1 MKRDE
6 RKKSVGNIIAFLTF
20 ILLGGGCG
28 FLSGIILNKGNNQS
42 EDIVMHLINLI
53 IAITILYL
61 AAFSQIIIHEGG
73 HLIFGLISG
82 YKFLSFRIGSFML
95 VRKKDKL
102 QLKRF
107 SLMGTGGQCLMDPP
121 EVKEGSFPYMLYNL
135 GGILNN
141 FIFSAIAIILALLFN
156 DFYYFSTFL
165 IAFSLI
171 GVAFILMNG
180 IPLHAGPV
188 DNDGYNAL
196 NLGRNNEARKCFWIQ
211 MKINALIS
219 NGIRLKE
226 MSDDLFVI
234 PKAENMD
241 NGLCAAQRAMVC
253 SRAMDKMDFEKA
265 VEIGQ
270 AIINNPGEIIPI
282 HKWMVISDMIYCEL
296 IGENRKEK
304 IAELYNSKG
313 MKKFFRSFKNYPAVI
328 RMKYAY
334 ELLNNND
341 LDKAEILLK
350 HFNKISKT
358 YPHECEIEGE
368 RELIEYAREIYNK
381 KEVTSV

>member
-1 MKRDE
+1 MKKVE
-6 RKKSVGNIIAFLTF
+6 KKKSVGSIIVFLF
-20 ILLGGGCG
+20 YILVCGTCG
-28 FLSGIILNKGNNQS
+28 FLSGIILGKGNLSKN
-42 EDIVMHLINLI
+42 IIMYLINI
-53 IAITILYL
+53 IITITIFYL
-61 AAFSQIIIHEGG
+61 AAFLQIIIHEGG

-82 YKFLSFRIGSFML
+82 YRFVSFRIGSFMF
-95 VRKKDKL
+95 VKKKDKIKI
-102 QLKRF
+102 KRF

-121 EVKEGSFPYMLYNL
+121 EEQEGLFPYMLYNL

-141 FIFSAIAIILALLFN
+141 FIFSVIAIIFAVLFN

-165 IAFSLI
+165 VAFSLI
-171 GVAFILMNG
+171 GVAIILMNG
-180 IPLHAGPV
+180 IPLHVGPI

-196 NLGRNNEARKCFWIQ
+196 NLGRNSEARKCFWVQ

-219 NGIRLKE
+219 KGIRLKE
-226 MSDDLFVI
+226 MSDDLFLI
-234 PKAENMD
+234 PKAENMN
-241 NGLCAAQRAMVC
+241 NGLCAAQRAMLC
-253 SRAMDKMDFEKA
+253 SRAIDKMDFEKA

-270 AIINNPGEIIPI
+270 AIINDPGEIIPI

>member
-1 MKRDE
+1 MKKDE
-6 RKKSVGNIIAFLTF
+6 RKKSVGSIIAFLSF
-20 ILLGGGCG
+20 ILLGGACG

-42 EDIVMHLINLI
+42 DDIVMNLINLI

-61 AAFSQIIIHEGG
+61 AAFLQIIIHEGG

-95 VRKKDKL
+95 VRKKNKL

-121 EVKEGSFPYMLYNL
+121 EEKEGSFPYMLYNL

-141 FIFSAIAIILALLFN
+141 FIFSVIAIIFALLLN

-165 IAFSLI
+165 VAFSLI
-171 GVAFILMNG
+171 GVAFTLMNG
-180 IPLHAGPV
+180 IPLHVGPI

-226 MSDDLFVI
+226 ISDDLFVI
-234 PKAENMD
+234 PKAENMN

-270 AIINNPGEIIPI
+270 AIINDPGEIIPI